1 MSGGEE
7 AGLVQAVTGLD
18 SVSKEKRMANGG
30 WSLEGMTSFW
40 GFIRSGGIGPSHSAE
55 LDAAAGGRRNTQEQL
70 SIEITDI
77 MLG

>member
-1 MSGGEE
+1 
-7 AGLVQAVTGLD
+7 
-18 SVSKEKRMANGG
+18 MANGG